1 MEEPV
6 ESALAMIAIA
16 KEILGVEEV
25 ISEKD
30 YEDMKKELELS
41 EKSEELEILTKFCC
55 KYNGKMLQ

>member
-1 MEEPV
+1 M

-30 YEDMKKELELS
+30 YEDMKKEMKLS
-41 EKSEELEILTKFCC
+41 EKTEELEILTKTRC

>member
-30 YEDMKKELELS
+30 YEDMKKQRNW
-41 EKSEELEILTKFCC
+41 
-55 KYNGKMLQ
+55 KY